1 MFHSK
6 KRLLF
11 LLGIAYFVA
20 SIQAFKIKS
29 TSINPNRPVPVG
41 GTVRLSCTSDSDY
54 EYCIWRHKNRVCN
67 FEWKRSHGAVKKQTC
82 TELNDRALFV
92 GSYKNKECAIELKN
106 VQLSDGG
113 DWSCEMESYVWGVVR
128 GYTHKKS
135 LPLNVEPKTFPTQK
149 SPQPDPKTS
158 TSFPTTLVP
167 VNHIITTPQEND
179 NMKDNG
185 ESSIESASI
194 PSPKMTTNIQSKY

>member
-1 MFHSK
+1 M
-6 KRLLF
+6 
-11 LLGIAYFVA
+11 G
-20 SIQAFKIKS
+20 
-29 TSINPNRPVPVG
+29 NNRPVQVG

-54 EYCIWRHKNRVCN
+54 EYCIWRHKNRDCN

-82 TELNDRALFV
+82 TELNDRARFV

-135 LPLNVEPKTFPTQK
+135 LSLNVEPKTFPTQK

-158 TSFPTTLVP
+158 TS
-167 VNHIITTPQEND
+167 
-179 NMKDNG
+179 
-185 ESSIESASI
+185 
-194 PSPKMTTNIQSKY
+194 